1 MPHASYPKVAL
12 GFFPT
17 PIVELPNLTKKLGG
31 PQLYMK
37 RDDNT
42 GLGLGG
48 NKTRKL
54 EYIMAD
60 ALHKGADTIVTAGS
74 VQSNHCRQTAAAA
87 ASLNL
92 ECHLMLGGM
101 ETGKLNGN
109 LLLDKLF
116 GCHIHWERKHRKGET
131 IPHLME
137 VLKQEGKKPYF
148 IDYGGSNEL
157 GALAFVKA
165 TKEMH
170 IQSKEMGVDFTHVVF
185 ASSSGGTHAGLLL
198 GKRVFK
204 GNYELLGINIDKLE
218 DDETELNRHIAD
230 LANST
235 AKLASI
241 DHVFSENDVHL
252 NPDYT
257 GEGYAILGEREKEA
271 INLVAQSEGILLGP
285 VYTGRAMGG
294 LIDLIRTGQIDSDAK
309 VLFWHTGGA
318 PALFAYAD
326 ELLA

>member
-17 PIVELPNLTKKLGG
+17 PIVELPNLSKKLGG

-235 AKLASI
+235 AKLASL

-252 NPDYT
+252 NPGYT